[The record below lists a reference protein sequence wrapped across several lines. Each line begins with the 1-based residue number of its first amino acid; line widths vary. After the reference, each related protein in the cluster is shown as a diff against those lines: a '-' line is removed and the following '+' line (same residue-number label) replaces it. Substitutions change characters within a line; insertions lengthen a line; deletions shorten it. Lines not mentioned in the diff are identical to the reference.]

1 LCGNEPQQHVLERI
15 LPTGAAQLIVT
26 LNEDE
31 TRLYEPEPPHR
42 CHIDRETFPGPF
54 IDDRQALQTLP
65 IRAPV
70 EHKVIRPDVIP
81 CGRRH
86 GPRSA
91 RCDATARPSTRDL

>member
-42 CHIDRETFPGPF
+42 
-54 IDDRQALQTLP
+54 
-65 IRAPV
+65 
-70 EHKVIRPDVIP
+70 
-81 CGRRH
+81 
-86 GPRSA
+86 
-91 RCDATARPSTRDL
+91 